1 MFSICKSESTNAVV
15 LLRQFCFVYSY
26 FEKGCCR
33 EKLQATSRKVFWVVL
48 RSLVLQR
55 KLAREATD
63 ICLRLLKESNENRF
77 DSYGG

>member
-33 EKLQATSRKVFWVVL
+33 EKLQATSRKVLWVVL

-55 KLAREATD
+55 KL
-63 ICLRLLKESNENRF
+63 KEWHGRPRTYVC
-77 DSYGG
+77 DC

>member
-33 EKLQATSRKVFWVVL
+33 EKLQATSRKVLWVVL

-55 KLAREATD
+55 KLKEWHARPGTYVCD
-63 ICLRLLKESNENRF
+63 C
-77 DSYGG
+77 